1 MKLTRRS
8 ILSKISIIG
17 LICLIVT
24 ATLPMEAQ
32 AILVAKNAKKYN
44 ITIHNASSDTVIKK
58 GGKLKLYSTAI
69 AKDGSKGKVRY
80 KSSNKRVI
88 SVSKKGVIKGK
99 KKGKAKITAYVK
111 SKGKVRSRKTITVRV
126 GTPVSSIQLSGY
138 NYLRAGKTSRIKA
151 KVSSK
156 KATNKKVN
164 WKSSNTKVAT
174 VDSKGIIT
182 GKGNGQATITA
193 TAADGSGATA
203 SITVYSHKY
212 TKNDTKWIAHR
223 GLHEKEIENT
233 AAAFEAAGNTKG
245 FWGCECDIYETK
257 ADEDGNV
264 EIVIDHDG
272 NFKRLFNVDK
282 RPCDLMAEEIRNDA
296 RLKDVCFFEDYLKI
310 CKKHNM
316 VPIIEIKML
325 SDQGLEKMI
334 DMVNQEGLLSKDKA
348 QFISFES
355 TMIEAAR
362 DIAEEKYSTDIYVGY
377 LMDGSNAGTL
387 IDEAIDKD
395 FDGINIYFKHINE
408 EIDKKCK
415 SAGLKIGTWTYG
427 DGPWHYK
434 ELYEHVFLKKY
445 NIDTV
450 TTDGAM
456 FK

>member
-1 MKLTRRS
+1 MTRRS
-8 ILSKISIIG
+8 ILSRISIIG

-32 AILVAKNAKKYN
+32 AILVAKNAKKYK

-58 GGKLKLYSTAI
+58 GKKLKIRSTAI
-69 AKDGSKGKVRY
+69 AKDGTKGKVRY
-80 KSSNKRVI
+80 KSSNKSVI

-111 SKGKVRSRKTITVRV
+111 SKGKIRSRKTITVRV
-126 GTPVSSIQLSGY
+126 GTPVSTISLSGY
-138 NYLRAGKTSRIKA
+138 NYVRAGRTSKLKA
-151 KVSSK
+151 KVLSK
-156 KATNKKVN
+156 KATNKKIL
-164 WKSSNTKVAT
+164 WKSSNPNVAT
-174 VDSKGIIT
+174 VNSKGVVT
-182 GKGNGQATITA
+182 GKGNGQTTITA
-193 TAADGSGATA
+193 TAADGSGVSR
-203 SITVYSHKY
+203 SITVFSHKY
-212 TKNDTKWIAHR
+212 TKDETHWIAHR

-282 RPCDLMAEEIRNDA
+282 RPCDLTAEEIRKDA

-325 SDQGLEKMI
+325 SDKGLEKMI

-348 QFISFES
+348 QFISFYAS
-355 TMIEAAR
+355 MIEKAR
-362 DIAEEKYSTDIYVGY
+362 DIADEKYRTEIYVGY
-377 LMDGSNAGTL
+377 LMDGSNAAIL
-387 IDEAIDKD
+387 VNEAIDKD